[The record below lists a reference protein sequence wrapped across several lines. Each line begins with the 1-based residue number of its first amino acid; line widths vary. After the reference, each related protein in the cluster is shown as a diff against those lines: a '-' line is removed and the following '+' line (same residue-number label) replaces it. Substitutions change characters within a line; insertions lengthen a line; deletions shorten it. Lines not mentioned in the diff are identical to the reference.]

1 MNGFLKQ
8 HVRKYAHIFF
18 RNTYARGK
26 QIMFVRISTDAIS
39 TDMLDHAFDD
49 IMKFGNAEF

>member
-49 IMKFGNAEF
+49 VMKFGNAEF